1 MRWIFKFSAKTDFL
15 SVDLWGFWLYWT
27 STDITYAGI
36 ALHTVMLSRRD
47 YLLSY
52 LARAGSG
59 RVVYYMAKN
68 LRCLTKIVLICKRRK
83 KRRLRDSNPR
93 IGFPTSSFRGW
104 RNRPLCQI
112 STTNDSGRI
121 RTCGPA
127 YTDLPDSSRMHSSTM
142 RRCRNTPGE
151 SRTHIPYG
159 IRILSPVH
167 IPFCYRGKVGGVGLE
182 PTMFRM

>member
-1 MRWIFKFSAKTDFL
+1 MQGYKVIL
-15 SVDLWGFWLYWT
+15 LYGKKLEM
-27 STDITYAGI
+27 SNKDCY
-36 ALHTVMLSRRD
+36 R
-47 YLLSY
+47 YE
-52 LARAGSG
+52 
-59 RVVYYMAKN
+59 KEE
-68 LRCLTKIVLICKRRK
+68 

-93 IGFPTSSFRGW
+93 TSFLISSFRGW

-142 RRCRNTPGE
+142 RRCQNTPGE

-182 PTMFRM
+182 PTMFPM